1 MNSFRSHM
9 IIILMLNNYRS
20 IILSHFNPQ
29 NDISPFTGDEN
40 IHLLTHIIDRI
51 INENDVNYQT
61 QEESF
66 CPISR
71 L

>member
-40 IHLLTHIIDRI
+40 IHFGYLLILLI
-51 INENDVNYQT
+51 EA
-61 QEESF
+61 
-66 CPISR
+66 
-71 L
+71 